1 MPKRSDPQWSPPA
14 GVDAPKLH
22 LYNSMTRQKELFVP
36 QDRVVTWYS
45 CGPTVY
51 DDSHMGHARS
61 YVSFDILR
69 RVLQDYFGYPINY
82 VMNITDIDD
91 KIIKRA
97 RTKYLVKE
105 YEKTLTSME
114 QLYEDVAAAMEH
126 HNTVIATATDPD
138 KRKMLM
144 DEVLK
149 VKTIVDSLRE
159 CVTANKS
166 QEEVAA
172 KQKELLASSG
182 SVLGEWLDRQ
192 KGKDVTDNSIF
203 SDLPRHYEDEFNR
216 DMDAL
221 NVLPAD
227 TITRVSEYVPQIVD
241 YVKKIIE
248 NGYAYESGG
257 SVYFDVG
264 KFDAEPNHYYAK
276 LVPEAYGNQEALEEG
291 EGALST
297 GSVQEK
303 RSPNDFALW
312 KASKPGEPAWPSP
325 WGPGRPGWHI
335 ECSAMASAILGESID
350 IHTGGV
356 DLKFPHHDNELAQA
370 EAYYNND
377 HWVRYF
383 LHTGHL
389 HIDGCKMSKSLKN
402 FITIKKAL
410 EETSASLLRIAFLL
424 HSWKDTLDYSSN
436 TMEGARQF
444 HKMLSEF
451 NLNTQDLLRRTGCT
465 SEVWTS
471 TEVTLAEAYDA
482 VRLNVHKALCDN
494 VDTRTALDHM
504 RDIVS
509 EANKYMNNNAKVNS
523 QLLVNINNYVGKMM
537 LTFGVT
543 IGDQSLSGGQGSE
556 KLIAVAEVLGNV
568 REQLRQCSRDQ
579 NFDIKGLQRQLLG
592 LCDSIRDELL
602 PPLGVRLED
611 RDDGAP
617 SIKLVN
623 AAELMQEIQAKKDQ
637 ELAKRQEKEKRKA
650 QAAAAAKQTNKEEM
664 ADPINMFRTPEYS
677 QWDTNGI
684 PTHDKENKE
693 VTKSQTKK
701 LTKLMDAQK
710 KKYEKFLSQQ
720 QS

>member
-1 MPKRSDPQWSPPA
+1 MPKRPDPKWSPPA
-14 GVDAPKLH
+14 GVESPRLH
-22 LYNSMTRQKELFVP
+22 LYNSLTRQKELFVP
-36 QDRVVTWYS
+36 QGKVVTWYS

-69 RVLQDYFGYPINY
+69 RVIQDYFGYPVNY
-82 VMNITDIDD
+82 VMNVTDIDD

-97 RTKYLVKE
+97 RTRYLVKE

-126 HNTVIATATDPD
+126 HNAVIATTTDPD

-149 VKTIVDSLRE
+149 VKAVVDSLRD
-159 CVTANKS
+159 CVKNNKS
-166 QEEVAA
+166 PEEVSE
-172 KQKELLASSG
+172 KQKELLVISS

-203 SDLPRHYEDEFNR
+203 SDLPRHYEEEFNK
-216 DMDAL
+216 DMEAL

-227 TITRVSEYVPQIVD
+227 MVTRVSEYVPQIVD
-241 YVKKIIE
+241 YVKKIID

-264 KFDAEPNHYYAK
+264 KFDSDPNHYYAK

-297 GSVQEK
+297 GNAQEK

-325 WGPGRPGWHI
+325 WGQGRPGWHI
-335 ECSAMASAILGESID
+335 ECSAMASAILGESMD
-350 IHTGGV
+350 IHSGGV
-356 DLKFPHHDNELAQA
+356 DLKFPHHDNELAQS

-377 HWVRYF
+377 YWVRYF

-410 EETSASLLRIAFLL
+410 EETSASHLRIAFLL

-444 HKMLSEF
+444 HKMISEF
-451 NLNTQDLLRRTGCT
+451 NLNVQDLLRRTGCT
-465 SEVWTS
+465 SEVWTL
-471 TEVTLAEAYDA
+471 TEVRLQEVYDNA
-482 VRLNVHKALCDN
+482 RTGVHKALCDN
-494 VDTRTALDHM
+494 IDTRTALDHI
-504 RDIVS
+504 RDMIT
-509 EANKYMNNNAKVNS
+509 EANKYMNNTAKVNS
-523 QLLVNINNYVGKMM
+523 QLLVNINSYVSKMM
-537 LTFGVT
+537 TMFGV
-543 IGDQSLSGGQGSE
+543 IVGDQSSSGNQGSD
-556 KLIAVAEVLGNV
+556 KLIEVAEVLGKV
-568 REQLRQCSRDQ
+568 REQLRQYSRDQ
-579 NFDIKGLQRQLLG
+579 SLDVASLQRQLLG

-611 RDDGAP
+611 RDDGATC
-617 SIKLVN
+617 IKLVN
-623 AAELMQEIQAKKDQ
+623 AAELMQEIKAKKEQ
-637 ELAKRQEKEKRKA
+637 EIARKQEKEKKKA
-650 QAAAAAKQTNKEEM
+650 EQAAKQASKE
-664 ADPINMFRTPEYS
+664 AVKDPIDMFQTPEYT
-677 QWDTNGI
+677 QWDANGI
-684 PTHDKENKE
+684 PTHDKDGNEI
-693 VTKSQTKK
+693 TKSQTKK
-701 LTKLMDAQK
+701 LTKQMEAQK
-710 KKYEKFLSQQ
+710 KKYEKWLAQQ

>member
-1 MPKRSDPQWSPPA
+1 MPKRPDPKWSPPA
-14 GVDAPKLH
+14 GVESPRLH
-22 LYNSMTRQKELFVP
+22 LYNSLTRQKELFVP
-36 QDRVVTWYS
+36 QGKVVTWYS

-69 RVLQDYFGYPINY
+69 RVIQDYFGYPVNY
-82 VMNITDIDD
+82 VMNVTDIDD

-97 RTKYLVKE
+97 RTRYLVKE

-126 HNTVIATATDPD
+126 HNAVIATTTDPD

-149 VKTIVDSLRE
+149 VKAVVDSLRD
-159 CVTANKS
+159 CVKNNKS
-166 QEEVAA
+166 PEEVSE
-172 KQKELLASSG
+172 KFSSQKFN
-182 SVLGEWLDRQ
+182 
-192 KGKDVTDNSIF
+192 KDM
-203 SDLPRHYEDEFNR
+203 E
-216 DMDAL
+216 AL

-227 TITRVSEYVPQIVD
+227 MVTRVSEYVPQIVD
-241 YVKKIIE
+241 YVKKIID

-264 KFDAEPNHYYAK
+264 KFDSDPNHYYAK

-297 GSVQEK
+297 GNAQEK

-325 WGPGRPGWHI
+325 WGQGRPGWHI
-335 ECSAMASAILGESID
+335 ECSAMASAILGESMD
-350 IHTGGV
+350 IHSGGV
-356 DLKFPHHDNELAQA
+356 DLKFPHHDNELAQS

-377 HWVRYF
+377 YWVRYF

-410 EETSASLLRIAFLL
+410 EETSASHLRIAFLL

-444 HKMLSEF
+444 HKMISEF
-451 NLNTQDLLRRTGCT
+451 NLNVQDLLRRTGCT
-465 SEVWTS
+465 SEVWTL
-471 TEVTLAEAYDA
+471 TEVRLQEVYDNA
-482 VRLNVHKALCDN
+482 RTGVHKALCDN
-494 VDTRTALDHM
+494 IDTRTALDHI
-504 RDIVS
+504 RDMIT
-509 EANKYMNNNAKVNS
+509 EANKYMNNTAKVNS
-523 QLLVNINNYVGKMM
+523 QLLVNINSYVSKMM
-537 LTFGVT
+537 TMFGV
-543 IGDQSLSGGQGSE
+543 IVGDQSASGNQGSD
-556 KLIAVAEVLGNV
+556 KLIEVAEVLGKV
-568 REQLRQCSRDQ
+568 REQLRQYSRDQ
-579 NFDIKGLQRQLLG
+579 SLDVASLQRQLLG

-611 RDDGAP
+611 RDDGATC
-617 SIKLVN
+617 IKLVN
-623 AAELMQEIQAKKDQ
+623 AAELMQEIKAKKEQ
-637 ELAKRQEKEKRKA
+637 EIARKQEKEKKKA
-650 QAAAAAKQTNKEEM
+650 EQAAKQASKE
-664 ADPINMFRTPEYS
+664 AVKDPIDMFQTPEYT
-677 QWDTNGI
+677 QWDANGI
-684 PTHDKENKE
+684 PTHDKDGNEI
-693 VTKSQTKK
+693 TKSQTKK
-701 LTKLMDAQK
+701 LTKQMEAQK
-710 KKYEKFLSQQ
+710 KKYEKWLAQQ